1 MINMPNERQIV
12 RKDQIIS
19 DLRRM
24 GLAEGD
30 HVAVALSFK
39 SIGFVEGG
47 PEGFIDA
54 LLSVV
59 GSKGTIMM
67 NAHTSYF
74 PVSEINPD
82 YVFDCRVST
91 PVTGAL
97 PEKLLKHKGAV
108 RSRHPTFSVVAVG
121 HLSEYLTD
129 GHDESSRPYLPFE
142 KLAKVQGKCLFI
154 GIDGRL
160 VAIRH
165 EAQRRA
171 GLFIVPMLTGVKY
184 KKNNEVKLFV
194 SVMPP
199 CVKKLPELNPRLEE
213 MDVLRNG
220 KIGNAPSLIGLA
232 DNLLDSLSSILKD
245 DPSLNLCDDLF
256 CLSCRELE
264 RRLHISTKYEMTLFQ
279 KTLRQMVYLKNRLT
293 LLRKYSKIHIGPSRL
308 ERSKTLFLVYNKF
321 SRLLLSLNKSK

>member
-1 MINMPNERQIV
+1 MINYPNKHQTFS
-12 RKDQIIS
+12 KDQIIS

-24 GLAEGD
+24 GLVEGD

-39 SIGFVEGG
+39 SIGNVEGG
-47 PEGFIDA
+47 PEEFIEA
-54 LLSVV
+54 LLAIV
-59 GSKGTIMM
+59 GSNGTIMM

-74 PVSEINPD
+74 PVSEVNPD
-82 YVFDCRVST
+82 YVFDFRSSS
-91 PVTGAL
+91 PGTGVL
-97 PEKLLKHKGAV
+97 PEKLLKHEGAI

-121 HLSEYLTD
+121 NLAEYLTE
-129 GHDESSRPYLPFE
+129 GHDECSRPYLPFE
-142 KLAKVQGKCLFI
+142 KLARVKGKCLFI
-154 GIDGRL
+154 GIEGRL

-171 GLFIVPMLTGVKY
+171 GLFVVPMLTGVKY

-199 CVKKLPELNPRLEE
+199 CTKKLPELNPRLEE
-213 MDVLRNG
+213 MNVLRNG
-220 KIGNAPSLIGLA
+220 RIGNAPSLIGLA
-232 DNLLDSLSSILKD
+232 DNLLDSLSSILKN

-264 RRLHISTKYEMTLFQ
+264 RRLHISTKNGVTLFQ
-279 KTLRQMVYLKNRLT
+279 KTLRQMIYFKNKLT

-308 ERSKTLFLVYNKF
+308 ERNKTLFLVYNKF
-321 SRLLLSLNKSK
+321 SQLILSLNKSK

>member
-1 MINMPNERQIV
+1 MINHPNKLQTVSKE
-12 RKDQIIS
+12 QIIS
-19 DLRRM
+19 DLKHM
-24 GLAEGD
+24 GLVEGD

-47 PEGFIDA
+47 PEGFIEA
-54 LLSVV
+54 LLTAI
-59 GSKGTIMM
+59 GPKGTIMM

-82 YVFDCRVST
+82 YVFDFRSSS
-91 PVTGAL
+91 PLTGVL
-97 PEKLLKHKGAV
+97 PEKMLKHEGAI
-108 RSRHPTFSVVAVG
+108 RSRHPTFSAVAVG
-121 HLSEYLTD
+121 HLAEYLTD
-129 GHDESSRPYLPFE
+129 GHDENSRPYLPFE
-142 KLAKVQGKCLFI
+142 KLAKVKGKCLFI
-154 GIDGRL
+154 GIEGRL

-171 GLFIVPMLTGVKY
+171 GLFAVPMLTGVKY
-184 KKNNEVKLFV
+184 KKNNDIKLFV

-199 CVKKLPELNPRLEE
+199 CTKKLPELNPRLEK
-213 MDVLRNG
+213 MNILRNG
-220 KIGNAPSLIGLA
+220 KIGNAPSSIGLA

-264 RRLHISTKYEMTLFQ
+264 RRLHISTKNEMTLFQ
-279 KTLRQMVYLKNRLT
+279 KTLRQMIFLKNRLT

-308 ERSKTLFLVYNKF
+308 EKSKTLFLVYSKF
-321 SRLLLSLNKSK
+321 SRLILSLNKSK